1 MVSQVFMPSQKQTTV
16 QINWAGLEIQMH
28 KEGLIQSAVHMGD
41 ALKWKGGS
49 GERCFIHT
57 N

>member
-41 ALKWKGGS
+41 ALKWKG
-49 GERCFIHT
+49 RQW
-57 N
+57 